1 MEPPPGFGEPPDR
14 ARWSWRRRI
23 TFAVSSLLFVLV
35 PLGIGAGLYRSSGDV
50 TNLVFDV
57 LMMTAWITSPSE
69 RPPEAVGVG
78 TPMPEGTPAP
88 QAPRFEASQLD
99 VPEWSSK
106 ERVNIILLGTDRRD
120 NEPDVTRTDTLLIVS
135 IDPVTKSAGVL
146 SLPRD
151 LWVNIPGYGFE
162 RVNTAFEIGE
172 FQKKGGGPAL
182 LRKTIEGL
190 LGVPIHHY
198 ALVGFTGFRKV
209 VDQLGGVV
217 VDVERP
223 FRDDEFPQGNY
234 GTRRIIFQTGLQVL
248 DGETA
253 LWFVR
258 SRHADSDFGRNRR
271 QRQFLLAVRQ
281 QALQLNMI
289 TKAPAMLSSI
299 MESVRTDLR
308 TTEILSLARVAKD
321 VETSRLV
328 SRAIDES
335 MVNPWMTPGGAAVLL
350 PEPAAIRQVVQ
361 EVFGTPGKLPT
372 LPVMRAPAV
381 VSTPDMANAPIAVN
395 PVSSTPGG
403 PTATPMD
410 LPGSRSASFFVTPSI
425 VPTRMPASVT
435 PVTLLRGPLTVTPV
449 GSGAAVTG
457 MGAGTGSIPVATA
470 SPGAVG
476 TRGVA
481 TPGGTPPSPPGPP
494 GPPGPAGTVVRGPV
508 LPAGTVAVTVV
519 TTNAGSQNPAGGAVV
534 PPTAVATLPLVPT
547 GVPVVPTRLPTTA
560 PTTAPT
566 TVPSAVATPAGAVP
580 PVTVAATPVP
590 PVPPVTVPPTAVPRS
605 PTPTSP

>member
-23 TFAVSSLLFVLV
+23 TFAVSSLLFALV

-57 LMMTAWITSPSE
+57 LMMTAWVTSPSD
-69 RPPEAVGVG
+69 RPPEPVGVG
-78 TPMPEGTPAP
+78 TPMPDGTPAP
-88 QAPRFEASQLD
+88 EAPRFEASQLD

-223 FRDDEFPQGNY
+223 FRDDEFPSGNY
-234 GTRRIIFQTGLQVL
+234 GTRRILFQTGLQVL

-299 MESVRTDLR
+299 MDSVKTDLR

-321 VETSRLV
+321 VETSKLV
-328 SRAIDES
+328 SRAVDES

-350 PEPAAIRQVVQ
+350 PEPAAIRQVVR

-372 LPVMRAPAV
+372 LPVMRAPPV
-381 VSTPDMANAPIAVN
+381 VSTPDVLNAPIAVN

-403 PTATPMD
+403 ATATPMD
-410 LPGSRSASFFVTPSI
+410 LSGSRSGSFFITPSV
-425 VPTRMPASVT
+425 VPTRVPPSVT
-435 PVTLLRGPLTVTPV
+435 PVNLLRGPSTVTPV
-449 GSGAAVTG
+449 ASGGAVTG
-457 MGAGTGSIPVATA
+457 VGAGTGTVPQATA

-476 TRGVA
+476 ARGVE
-481 TPGGTPPSPPGPP
+481 TPSGPTT
-494 GPPGPAGTVVRGPV
+494 GPAGTVVRGPAM
-508 LPAGTVAVTVV
+508 PAGTVMVTVV
-519 TTNAGSQNPAGGAVV
+519 TSNAGTQNPIGGAVV
-534 PPTAVATLPLVPT
+534 PPTPVATLPLGPT
-547 GVPVVPTRLPTTA
+547 SAPVVSTRQPTVAPTTA
-560 PTTAPT
+560 PTTAPNT
-566 TVPSAVATPAGAVP
+566 VATPVAS
-580 PVTVAATPVP
+580 PVATPVVA
-590 PVPPVTVPPTAVPRS
+590 VPAVTAPATVAPTVNVPPTAVPRS
-605 PTPTSP
+605 PTPASR

>member
-1 MEPPPGFGEPPDR
+1 MEPPPGFGEPPAR
-14 ARWSWRRRI
+14 TRWSWRRRI
-23 TFAVSSLLFVLV
+23 IFAVSSFLFVLV

-50 TNLVFDV
+50 TDLVFDV
-57 LMMTAWITSPSE
+57 LMITAWITSPSD
-69 RPPEAVGVG
+69 RPPEEVGVG
-78 TPMPEGTPAP
+78 TPMPDGTPAP
-88 QAPRFEASQLD
+88 EVPRFAASQVD

-135 IDPVTKSAGVL
+135 IDPVAKSAGVL

-151 LWVNIPGYGFE
+151 LWVNIPGYGYE
-162 RVNTAFEIGE
+162 RINTAFEIGE

-223 FRDDEFPQGNY
+223 FRDDEFPSGNY
-234 GTRRIIFQTGLQVL
+234 GTRRILFQAGLQVL

-253 LWFVR
+253 LWYVR

-289 TKAPAMLSSI
+289 TRAPAMLSSL
-299 MESVRTDLR
+299 MDSVKTDLR

-321 VETSRLV
+321 VETSKLV
-328 SRAIDES
+328 SRAVDES

-361 EVFGTPGKLPT
+361 EVFGTAGKLPT
-372 LPVMRAPAV
+372 LPVMRVPAV
-381 VSTPDMANAPIAVN
+381 VSTPDVLNAPIAVN

-410 LPGSRSASFFVTPSI
+410 LPGSRSASFFVTPSV
-425 VPTRMPASVT
+425 VPTRIPASVT
-435 PVTLLRGPLTVTPV
+435 PVNLLRGPLTVTPV

-457 MGAGTGSIPVATA
+457 MGAGTGTIPVVTA
-470 SPGAVG
+470 SPNAVG
-476 TRGVA
+476 TRSIA
-481 TPGGTPPSPPGPP
+481 TPAGTAA
-494 GPPGPAGTVVRGPV
+494 GPAGTVVRGPA
-508 LPAGTVAVTVV
+508 LPAGTVVVTVV
-519 TTNAGSQNPAGGAVV
+519 TPNAGSRNPVGGAVV
-534 PPTAVATLPLVPT
+534 PPTAVATLPLGPT
-547 GVPVVPTRLPTTA
+547 NVPVVPTPLPTV
-560 PTTAPT
+560 APT
-566 TVPSAVATPAGAVP
+566 TVPTMVATPAVAVP
-580 PVTVAATPVP
+580 PVTAPATPAPAVP
-590 PVPPVTVPPTAVPRS
+590 VPPTAVPRS
-605 PTPTSP
+605 PTPASR

>member
-57 LMMTAWITSPSE
+57 LMMTAWVTSPSD
-69 RPPEAVGVG
+69 RPPEPVGVG
-78 TPMPEGTPAP
+78 TPMPDGTPAP
-88 QAPRFEASQLD
+88 EAPRFEASQLD

-223 FRDDEFPQGNY
+223 FRDDEFPSGNY
-234 GTRRIIFQTGLQVL
+234 GTRRILFQTGLQVL

-299 MESVRTDLR
+299 MDSVKTDLR
-308 TTEILSLARVAKD
+308 TTEILSLARMAKD
-321 VETSRLV
+321 VETSKLV
-328 SRAIDES
+328 SRAVDES

-372 LPVMRAPAV
+372 LPVMRAPPV
-381 VSTPDMANAPIAVN
+381 VSTPDVLSAPIAVN

-403 PTATPMD
+403 ATATPMD
-410 LPGSRSASFFVTPSI
+410 LSGSRSGSFFITPSV
-425 VPTRMPASVT
+425 VPTRVPPSVT
-435 PVTLLRGPLTVTPV
+435 PVNLLRGPSTVTPV
-449 GSGAAVTG
+449 ASGGAVTG
-457 MGAGTGSIPVATA
+457 VGAGTGTVPQATA

-476 TRGVA
+476 ARGVE
-481 TPGGTPPSPPGPP
+481 TPSGPTT
-494 GPPGPAGTVVRGPV
+494 GPAGTVVRGPARFFALRAAAQKSGSV
-508 LPAGTVAVTVV
+508 CGPRAAAA
-519 TTNAGSQNPAGGAVV
+519 AGSAARHVAGGAGGGGGGAGGQTDV
-534 PPTAVATLPLVPT
+534 
-547 GVPVVPTRLPTTA
+547 RL
-560 PTTAPT
+560 
-566 TVPSAVATPAGAVP
+566 
-580 PVTVAATPVP
+580 
-590 PVPPVTVPPTAVPRS
+590 
-605 PTPTSP
+605 